1 MIGKDK
7 LIMEPQ
13 TVKIRD
19 LLLKNIKRG
28 NTENTIEFVRYLK
41 GQRQGKRLAIFGDS
55 ANYYNSQE
63 FPEYLMLINQDLPQE
78 IMLHK
83 LSAHLL

>member
-13 TVKIRD
+13 TVKIRN

-28 NTENTIEFVRYLK
+28 NTENTIEFVKCLK
-41 GQRQGKRLAIFGDS
+41 EQRPGKILAIFGDGGS
-55 ANYYNSQE
+55 YHNSQD
-63 FPEYLMLINQDLPQE
+63 FR
-78 IMLHK
+78 
-83 LSAHLL
+83 

>member
-1 MIGKDK
+1 
-7 LIMEPQ
+7 MEPE

-28 NTENTIEFVRYLK
+28 NTENTIEFVRYLQ

>member
-28 NTENTIEFVRYLK
+28 NTENTIEFVRYLQ

>member
-28 NTENTIEFVRYLK
+28 NTENTIEFVRYLQ
-41 GQRQGKRLAIFGDS
+41 GQRQGKGLAIFGNG
-55 ANYYNSQE
+55 AIYYNSQE
-63 FPEYLMLINQDLPQE
+63 FPEYLMLINQDLSL
-78 IMLHK
+78 IHI
-83 LSAHLL
+83 